1 VRKQDPERIIK
12 DVGRRVAECRI
23 GLGMTQDQLAEKLQ
37 MDTNNLQR
45 VELGMQNL
53 TLRTVVRLANALG
66 EGVAVLF
73 EAPKSRTVRK
83 GRPPKAAR

>member
-1 VRKQDPERIIK
+1 M
-12 DVGRRVAECRI
+12 

-53 TLRTVVRLANALG
+53 TLRTVVRLANSLG
-66 EGVAVLF
+66 ECVGALF